1 MASHCPQGRKCL
13 ALPVSSKIFAKPFK
27 YFATHHCPSS
37 QAIYLPLHA
46 AWPLSFLW
54 GLCQYCLYAWHLP
67 SHAHRS
73 SVGVLSNS
81 CDSSIDRLDQHYS
94 CRVSVCSKLAR
105 TNRKLDVYDH
115 PPSSIL
121 HPLHKFVD
129 LWGCFFLHQPPPK
142 KQKAQFFVDNA
153 WESKGNY
160 QIESFVVSANQLASG
175 SPNASFIVIP
185 KESPGVPLR
194 CAATRILDPSE
205 RLWRLAIPSDSSPV
219 ALRRWY
225 AQMATRRSFCWGLEK
240 VGTVGWDCLK
250 TRNFGVGRS
259 VGIVANY

>member
-1 MASHCPQGRKCL
+1 MKLLCQHWEPRFIPTSPRPWLKLSCSGVKASVPPCLCWVFFFSFNGSNARVLVQILGWAAPSSDGGWNTSRWNWCTRMASHCPQGRKCL

-129 LWGCFFLHQPPPK
+129 LWGCFFSTSPPPK
-142 KQKAQFFVDNA
+142 NKKH
-153 WESKGNY
+153 
-160 QIESFVVSANQLASG
+160 SFL
-175 SPNASFIVIP
+175 
-185 KESPGVPLR
+185 
-194 CAATRILDPSE
+194 
-205 RLWRLAIPSDSSPV
+205 
-219 ALRRWY
+219 
-225 AQMATRRSFCWGLEK
+225 
-240 VGTVGWDCLK
+240 
-250 TRNFGVGRS
+250 
-259 VGIVANY
+259 